1 MVRRSGAPWWSFATR
16 TSVRC
21 PTTSRPS
28 RTQPLRRSS
37 RRRPAP
43 SSSAARSG
51 AGVSAGSRTRRS
63 APARRANATSRA
75 SWSARLGRRGPRRA
89 GPTGAVVVVGAGRPA
104 RAGCPAR
111 AVPRS
116 NTRMSTAR
124 AWSSVPAIASAS
136 AGSSGTRTASH
147 SRRTPRATASTGS
160 SARGRSTQA
169 ASAPPTCASAST
181 RSASVVAPL
190 EPAPASATVP
200 ARGRPP
206 AARSASSAGKPVGI
220 VRSVAAGPGRVR
232 GATGTAFGVPMS
244 GSGSSAGRPPGGGVV
259 GSGAVVGSGH
269 VGGFAVGREATASA
283 PNTSVAGRGAAA
295 PQRSRREARTAARSG
310 LRSIGQPTIEH
321 LFDVVK
327 GQVARH
333 AIPAGPAAGSGG
345 RATLSPGDRP
355 QRVRSASRG
364 DVAQLEEHRVRIAGV
379 RGSSPLISTTSHD
392 IGIPNLLSGGP

>member
-1 MVRRSGAPWWSFATR
+1 MIRRSGTPWWSFATR

-28 RTQPLRRSS
+28 WTQPLRRNS

-75 SWSARLGRRGPRRA
+75 SWSARLGGRGPRWA
-89 GPTGAVVVVGAGRPA
+89 GTMGVAGVVFGMVVASRPAHAGRPA
-104 RAGCPAR
+104 RA
-111 AVPRS
+111 VPKS
-116 NTRMSTAR
+116 STRMSTAR
-124 AWSSVPAIASAS
+124 AWSSEPAIASAW

-169 ASAPPTCASAST
+169 ASAPRTCASAST

-206 AARSASSAGKPVGI
+206 AARSASSAGKPVEI
-220 VRSVAAGPGRVR
+220 VRSVAAGAGRVR

-244 GSGSSAGRPPGGGVV
+244 GSGSSAGSSV
-259 GSGAVVGSGH
+259 GPV
-269 VGGFAVGREATASA
+269 VGGFAVGRGATASA

-310 LRSIGQPTIEH
+310 RRSIG
-321 LFDVVK
+321 
-327 GQVARH
+327 R
-333 AIPAGPAAGSGG
+333 
-345 RATLSPGDRP
+345 
-355 QRVRSASRG
+355 
-364 DVAQLEEHRVRIAGV
+364 
-379 RGSSPLISTTSHD
+379 
-392 IGIPNLLSGGP
+392 